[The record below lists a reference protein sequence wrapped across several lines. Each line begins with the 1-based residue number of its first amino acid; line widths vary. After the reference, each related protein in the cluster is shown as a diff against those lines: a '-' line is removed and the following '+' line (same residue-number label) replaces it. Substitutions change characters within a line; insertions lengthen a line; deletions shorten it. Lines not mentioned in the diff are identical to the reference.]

1 MFYQRDVIPCQ
12 EGNAALD
19 NIPGGLAQ
27 SRGVFFSWGV
37 YSGVWRDGAG
47 YGGKSPPENFQRIM
61 AKAPSGVF
69 NGERLC
75 FGRATLG
82 ILGHTLT
89 LQVKS
94 NF

>member
-1 MFYQRDVIPCQ
+1 MLYQRDVIPCQ

-37 YSGVWRDGAG
+37 YSGVWRDGAR
-47 YGGKSPPENFQRIM
+47 YGGKSPPENLQRIL
-61 AKAPSGVF
+61 AKPPSGVF

-75 FGRATLG
+75 FGGANRGVAGNTLK
-82 ILGHTLT
+82 LL
-89 LQVKS
+89 VES
-94 NF
+94 FF